1 MSAGK
6 TTPVQPRPDSSP
18 GCPPLLLAGH
28 PDPADRSGSRAAG
41 RTPPRWADPGRP
53 HGCVRSGG
61 ADRDGSVITSKRR
74 APALV
79 RGCRTGPRPAGG
91 VVRRRGDVVGPGC
104 RHGSGHQFQ
113 LRIAAPFTP
122 SCCRGCRTCR
132 GSPVPVAHRGPP
144 YGVRWNGMGAGA
156 SAGRFET
163 TSRGRRHAGAAGRW
177 SGRMRAVPRCG

>member
-6 TTPVQPRPDSSP
+6 ATPVQPRPDSSP

-28 PDPADRSGSRAAG
+28 PDPADRSGGRAAG

-79 RGCRTGPRPAGG
+79 RGCRTGPCPAGG
-91 VVRRRGDVVGPGC
+91 VVRRRGGRRRP
-104 RHGSGHQFQ
+104 RMPA
-113 LRIAAPFTP
+113 RK
-122 SCCRGCRTCR
+122 R
-132 GSPVPVAHRGPP
+132 SPVPVAHCRFLSLHRVVAVVGRVAGHRFPLRIAVLLPSSGGMEWAQVRLRG
-144 YGVRWNGMGAGA
+144 VL
-156 SAGRFET
+156 S
-163 TSRGRRHAGAAGRW
+163 RRHAGGGMQAPPGGAPDG
-177 SGRMRAVPRCG
+177 